1 MSTRKYLRARVR
13 HMAEETGLKPSA
25 AVHRWRYFLDAYPRF
40 HGAKRQKNGKQFTPK
55 YPVPKNQRT
64 TPRTALQTRSRIR
77 PIRRKELMW
86 DKMEREAR
94 ATRRAKAEGRA

>member
-1 MSTRKYLRARVR
+1 MSTRKYLRTYVR

-40 HGAKRQKNGKQFTPK
+40 FGAKRQKNGKQPVLK
-55 YPVPKNQRT
+55 YPVPKNQKT
-64 TPRTALQTRSRIR
+64 TPQTALRSRNRIK

-86 DKMEREAR
+86 DKMEHEAAAR
-94 ATRRAKAEGRA
+94 RRAETEGRA

>member
-1 MSTRKYLRARVR
+1 MSTRKYLRNRVR

-55 YPVPKNQRT
+55 YPIPKDQQ
-64 TPRTALQTRSRIR
+64 TALRTRSRIR

-94 ATRRAKAEGRA
+94 ANRRAKAEGRA